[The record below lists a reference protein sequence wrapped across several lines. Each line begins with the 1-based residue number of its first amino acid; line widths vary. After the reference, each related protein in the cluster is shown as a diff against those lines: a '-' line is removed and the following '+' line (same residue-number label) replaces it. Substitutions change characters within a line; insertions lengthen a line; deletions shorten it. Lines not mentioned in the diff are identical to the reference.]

1 MRVYLLRQVGYC
13 LIWAD
18 LFLVFLAGHAMLVDP
33 AASGA
38 QYLHEYFFCRL
49 CLGGMDPRLGWVFR
63 SLLRIFCS
71 VTGSGFFLNSFYGLF
86 VDWGAAGALEQR
98 TNAADLVGLLPQ
110 L

>member
-38 QYLHEYFFCRL
+38 QYLREYFFAGFVLVEWIRGWGGFFDL
-49 CLGGMDPRLGWVFR
+49 FLGYFAALPAAVFFLIR
-63 SLLRIFCS
+63 F
-71 VTGSGFFLNSFYGLF
+71 TGSTLIGVL
-86 VDWGAAGALEQR
+86 
-98 TNAADLVGLLPQ
+98 LVRWSRAQTQPG
-110 L
+110 

>member
-38 QYLHEYFFCRL
+38 QYLREYFFVGFVLVEWVRGWGGFFDL
-49 CLGGMDPRLGWVFR
+49 FLGYFAALPAA
-63 SLLRIFCS
+63 IFFLIRF
-71 VTGSGFFLNSFYGLF
+71 TGSTLIGVL
-86 VDWGAAGALEQR
+86 
-98 TNAADLVGLLPQ
+98 LVRWSRAQTQSG
-110 L
+110 